1 MSDNNPNGQ
10 AASAPDVKAEIN
22 ELKSKMEATQKEL
35 LAAVAALKKP
45 APAPVEAE
53 EDLET
58 QLYSNPKAALARVM
72 EQTKKETL
80 AEVARAS
87 AYQQRVGNTIASL
100 QNEYPELA
108 DTSSELAKKAIANF
122 NALSDEDKQSPMA
135 YKLAVRE
142 AADEIG
148 LKPKSKR
155 PVVEDSWES
164 GDGYTRSS
172 RRPASNKLDPASK
185 EWAELL
191 GLEVTED
198 VEKRLIERSKRDFK
212 KFQPPVDVR
221 RGKK

>member
-1 MSDNNPNGQ
+1 VS
-10 AASAPDVKAEIN
+10 
-22 ELKSKMEATQKEL
+22 
-35 LAAVAALKKP
+35 
-45 APAPVEAE
+45 
-53 EDLET
+53 
-58 QLYSNPKAALARVM
+58 
-72 EQTKKETL
+72 
-80 AEVARAS
+80 RAS

-100 QNEYPELA
+100 QNEYPELG

-155 PVVEDSWES
+155 PVVEESWES
-164 GDGYTRSS
+164 GDGYTRGS
-172 RRPASNKLDPASK
+172 RRAPANKLDPASK

-198 VEKRLIERSKRDFK
+198 VEKRLIERAKRDYRK
-212 KFQPPVDVR
+212 YQPPTEIKR
-221 RGKK
+221 AKK